1 MQMSHRSRREARA
14 SFFAASMFIVS
25 SQLIVADA
33 QAENRPPTISG
44 TPVKAINAGKDYSFK
59 PVASDPEG
67 AILKFSIV
75 NRPNWSSFRSSNGRL
90 SGTPTAAHVG
100 NYSGIVISVSDGKT
114 SASLPAF
121 TISVTQHSTGSATLS
136 WFPPTRNSDGSVL
149 RNLSGYRIHY
159 GTSSS
164 ALNQT
169 TTLNNPGL
177 TRYVVEDLSPD
188 TYYFALKALTS
199 SGAESAF
206 SKTVSKT
213 IP

>member
-1 MQMSHRSRREARA
+1 MQMSLRSRREART
-14 SFFAASMFIVS
+14 SFFAASMLIVS
-25 SQLIVADA
+25 SHLIVADA
-33 QAENRPPTISG
+33 QAANRPPTISG
-44 TPVKAINAGKDYSFK
+44 TPAKGINVGKDYFFK

-67 AILKFSIV
+67 ANLKFSIT
-75 NRPNWSSFRSSNGRL
+75 NRPNWSSFRTSNGRL

-121 TISVTQHSTGSATLS
+121 TISVTQSSMGSATLS
-136 WFPPTRNSDGSVL
+136 WLPPTQNADGSVL
-149 RNLSGYRIHY
+149 VNLSGYRIHY

-177 TRYVVEDLSPD
+177 TRYVVEDLSPA

-199 SGAESAF
+199 SGTESAL

>member
-1 MQMSHRSRREARA
+1 ML
-14 SFFAASMFIVS
+14 IVT

-33 QAENRPPTISG
+33 QAANRPPTISG
-44 TPVKAINAGKDYSFK
+44 APARAINVGKDYFFK

-67 AILKFSIV
+67 ASLKFSIT
-75 NRPNWSSFRSSNGRL
+75 NRPNWSSFRTSNGRL

-121 TISVTQHSTGSATLS
+121 TISVTQSSIGSATLS
-136 WFPPTRNSDGSVL
+136 WLPPTQNADGSVL
-149 RNLSGYRIHY
+149 VNLSGYRIHY

-177 TRYVVEDLSPD
+177 TRYVVEDLSPA

-199 SGAESAF
+199 SGTESAL

>member
-1 MQMSHRSRREARA
+1 ML
-14 SFFAASMFIVS
+14 IVT
-25 SQLIVADA
+25 SQLIVTDA
-33 QAENRPPTISG
+33 QAANRPPTISG
-44 TPVKAINAGKDYSFK
+44 APARAINVGKDYSFK

-67 AILKFSIV
+67 ATLKFSIA
-75 NRPNWSSFRSSNGRL
+75 NRPNWSSFRTSNGRL

-121 TISVTQHSTGSATLS
+121 TISVTQSSMGSATLS
-136 WFPPTRNSDGSVL
+136 WLPPTQNADGSVL
-149 RNLSGYRIHY
+149 VNLSGYRIHY

-177 TRYVVEDLSPD
+177 TRYVVEDLSPA

-199 SGAESAF
+199 SGTESAL